1 MDKYIN
7 FRQNIFLVVNGKA
20 VGRELTFENDIP
32 PKIIQIHD
40 TLYYRKGE
48 ITDISMENM
57 ELAFCYSKH
66 KFLNINKIET
76 MAVLENYKF
85 QKKTFEKNYNEIFN
99 TDPKSRQGIHRYN
112 NF

>member
-7 FRQNIFLVVNGKA
+7 FRQTIFLVVNGNA

-32 PKIIQIHD
+32 PKIIQIHG

-48 ITDISMENM
+48 ITDINLENM

-66 KFLNINKIET
+66 KFLNVNKIET

-99 TDPKSRQGIHRYN
+99 PDPKSKQDVYKYN
-112 NF
+112 FD